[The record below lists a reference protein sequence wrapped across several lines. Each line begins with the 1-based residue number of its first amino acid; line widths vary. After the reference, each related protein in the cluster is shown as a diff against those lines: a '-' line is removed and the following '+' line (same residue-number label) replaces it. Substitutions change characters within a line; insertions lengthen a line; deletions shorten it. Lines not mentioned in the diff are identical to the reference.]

1 MSWKCWA
8 VFHPLMIILAALN
21 ADGGDRQK
29 NNKNSKSVSSFFYQ
43 RQDIAETYVHTKWRE
58 LQLWKGKWQVKIY
71 YYLLQVFLSS
81 VRYTCLYK
89 ASSRTLTSGPGA
101 TEQRI
106 ADGALTEQRITPKA
120 QRIMPEHHER
130 LRTTAEHHGASQSI
144 CLFNDVFFISKW
156 SVSRYIWKQIL
167 VGNATEFI
175 EHLDSFTYKLTPLSL
190 IMLFLDLHNQWWL
203 KYLSPVRIRTII
215 SEVAFILKM
224 TICKTIGFLK
234 FANLFWNI

>member
-1 MSWKCWA
+1 M
-8 VFHPLMIILAALN
+8 
-21 ADGGDRQK
+21 
-29 NNKNSKSVSSFFYQ
+29 
-43 RQDIAETYVHTKWRE
+43 
-58 LQLWKGKWQVKIY
+58 KIY
-71 YYLLQVFLSS
+71 YYLLHVFLSS
-81 VRYTCLYK
+81 VRYTCLYQ

-130 LRTTAEHHGASQSI
+130 ERTTVEHHGASRSSIEHHGASQSI
-144 CLFNDVFFISKW
+144 CLFNYVFFISKW

-175 EHLDSFTYKLTPLSL
+175 ELLDSFTYKLTPLSL
-190 IMLFLDLHNQWWL
+190 IMLFLDLHDQWWL
-203 KYLSPVRIRTII
+203 KYLSPVRIWTII